1 MRVVIDLRSIF
12 IWYITVRTFK
22 GQKRFLEYM
31 LTHCCVG
38 EYNLLKFFFLDISK
52 REKKK
57 CNTILLLITLY
68 ISSVWYGRANKI
80 QIVNIF
86 ISAILNYLR
95 LLKSLLGNS
104 LYKCLLQNFVT

>member
-1 MRVVIDLRSIF
+1 MVYYCKDIEGS
-12 IWYITVRTFK
+12 
-22 GQKRFLEYM
+22 KRFLEYM

-38 EYNLLKFFFLDISK
+38 EYNLLKIFFLDISK
-52 REKKK
+52 RDKMKL
-57 CNTILLLITLY
+57 NTILLLITLY

-86 ISAILNYLR
+86 ISAILNHVR

-104 LYKCLLQNFVT
+104 LYKMFTPEFCNLNQELISRYQ